1 MEIEDLAP
9 DQRAPDVS
17 DRITISRLPGGKY
30 GFAGVILQGAVRAHF
45 FEHGQYDTGDEAR
58 AAGIAWAEE
67 SQIGKLIV
75 EHPNA

>member
-1 MEIEDLAP
+1 MDVEDLAIG
-9 DQRAPDVS
+9 QHAPEES
-17 DRITISRLPGGKY
+17 DRITISRLPRGKY
-30 GFAGVILQGAVRAHF
+30 GFAGVALQGAVHAHF

-67 SQIGKLIV
+67 SQVGKLLV